1 MTMQKHS
8 DPMDARL
15 QAALDAQDWALLT
28 RLCRQA
34 LRKNG
39 RHHKAHR
46 LLGFALSQTGDIDP
60 ALQAFRQAAAL
71 WPQDAELLINYANT
85 LLTQGRNVEALPLLE
100 RVVALRPHH
109 STCWAKLAQC
119 CYTMTLNQKGFDASQ
134 KALAHAKTLGEEL
147 DALTQSAVH
156 RRELGQVREAVQDCE
171 RAIALAPQAAHSY
184 TNALLFMLA
193 DPHSQA
199 SELQR
204 LARVFS
210 DNFESPLL
218 EQWPKFEDK
227 DRNPWRRLR
236 VGFISPDF
244 RNHAVMYFAEG
255 LLAGLDRQ
263 QFEVIAF
270 YNYPVEDHVTTRVQ
284 CHADRFIKISGKTPE
299 QQAQAIRDADI
310 DIAIDLA
317 GHTGGNTLLALA
329 RKPAP
334 VQLSTI
340 GYPGTTGLRAIDW
353 WVSDAVTD
361 PATAPQWYTERL
373 YRLPT
378 RWACYRPMIRNP
390 LWRYQPAYQVRPTPA
405 LANGYI
411 TFGSCNNLGKLTDE
425 VLALWGRLLQAVP
438 HSRLLIEGK
447 NLDIETTERAY
458 RQHCADLG
466 IDPERLE
473 LVAMDNRNQYLTYHR
488 IDIALDPFPLV
499 GGTSTNDL
507 LWMGVPVVTL
517 NGDTL
522 RNRMGVG
529 ILAHMGC
536 HNWVARDQ
544 DEYLGIAAALASD
557 VTALNQLRQVL
568 RQEVEASAVMREDVF
583 VQEFGNALRSMWLHW
598 LTKTEHPDW
607 TQAQVDAQVQAMLD
621 QAPPQPDHQ
630 EFLVG
635 VAPGER
641 VPLSIAYQRLQKM
654 LDTAK
659 TRHMPLAG
667 AEGASD
673 LLANRH
679 WAQATELAERILCAK
694 PHDAMALT
702 VLAEIENAHGHLDFG
717 RVYLKEALQSLGERE
732 PAQVLLERTRQYVQA
747 AQDYLGEPQCPI
759 GAASALVRNDSPVN
773 VETLVT

>member
-1 MTMQKHS
+1 MQKRP

-15 QAALDAQDWALLT
+15 QAAYSAGDWSLLT

-46 LLGFALSQTGDIDP
+46 LLGFALAQTGDIEP
-60 ALQAFRQAAAL
+60 ALQAYRQAAAL
-71 WPQDAELLINYANT
+71 WPQDAELLINYANV
-85 LLTQGRNVEALPLLE
+85 LLTQGRNLDALPLLE
-100 RVVALRPHH
+100 KVVVLRPDH
-109 STCWAKLAQC
+109 STCWSKLAQC
-119 CYTMTLNQKGFDASQ
+119 CYTITQNQKGFDASQ
-134 KALAHAKTLGEEL
+134 KALACAKSVGEQL

-171 RAIALAPQAAHSY
+171 RAIALAPQTPHSY
-184 TNALLFMLA
+184 ANALLFMLA

-199 SELQR
+199 SDLQR
-204 LARVFS
+204 MAQVFS
-210 DNFESPLL
+210 ENFERPLL
-218 EQWPKFEDK
+218 TQWPQFEEK
-227 DRNPWRRLR
+227 DRSPWRRLR
-236 VGFISPDF
+236 IGFISPDF

-263 QFEVIAF
+263 QFEVVAF
-270 YNYPVEDHVTTRVQ
+270 YTHPAEDYVTTRVQ

-299 QQAQAIRDADI
+299 QQAQAIRDAEI
-310 DIAIDLA
+310 DIVIDLA
-317 GHTGGNTLLALA
+317 GHTGGNALLALA
-329 RKPAP
+329 HKPAP

-353 WVSDAVTD
+353 WISDAVTD
-361 PATAPQWYTERL
+361 PADAPQWYTERL

-405 LANGYI
+405 LTNGHI

-447 NLDIETTERAY
+447 NLDIEATQQTY
-458 RQHCADLG
+458 RQHCTELG
-466 IDPERLE
+466 IDPERLD
-473 LVAMDNRNQYLTYHR
+473 LVAMDSRNQYLTYHR

-507 LWMGVPVVTL
+507 LWMGVPIVTL
-517 NGDTL
+517 NGNTL

-529 ILAHMGC
+529 ILAHMGR
-536 HNWVARDQ
+536 HEWIARDQ
-544 DEYLGIAAALASD
+544 EEYLAIAATLASD
-557 VTALNQLRQVL
+557 VQALNQLRQSL

-583 VQEFGNALRSMWLHW
+583 VQEFGRALRSMWLHW
-598 LTKTEHPDW
+598 LVKSENSDW
-607 TQAQVDAQVQAMLD
+607 KQTQIDAEVQALL
-621 QAPPQPDHQ
+621 ARSPQPPGPQ

-635 VAPGER
+635 IAPGER
-641 VPLSIAYQRLQKM
+641 VPLSETYQRLQKM

-659 TRHMPLAG
+659 LRHMPLAG
-667 AEGASD
+667 TEGASD
-673 LLANRH
+673 VLANRH

-694 PHDAMALT
+694 PHDAVALT
-702 VLAEIENAHGHLDFG
+702 VLAEIENAHGHLEFG
-717 RVYLKEALQSLGERE
+717 RVYLKEALQSLVERE
-732 PAQVLLERTRQYVQA
+732 APELLLERTRAYVQA
-747 AQDYLGEPQCPI
+747 AQDYLGELHCSLGFQP
-759 GAASALVRNDSPVN
+759 
-773 VETLVT
+773 